1 MSDKKETTKDSI
13 KKEDIKKQLEELV
26 NKYNQSQELVQTHS
40 EIMKRCL
47 GAIEVL
53 QDMVKEDKEEDK
65 KE

>member
-1 MSDKKETTKDSI
+1 MSDKKETTKDRI